1 MHRLRPVLSPVAT
14 NKLFAEEKAPPILE
28 ESLLFLGTTVARAQ
42 AKSLLSW
49 LSTAGVDNG
58 GIMESIGMQG

>member
-28 ESLLFLGTTVARAQ
+28 ESLLFLGTSPSPSK
-42 AKSLLSW
+42 KSVELVEY
-49 LSTAGVDNG
+49 GRVD
-58 GIMESIGMQG
+58 E